1 MFSKIITGMVKS
13 LITFTNDYDIIEA
26 KELAT
31 LKNVKS
37 KLENSQFMLTELKK
51 TVEEKDEKIATLS
64 SLANDFDSQSAERYS
79 KVTELQDSLR
89 RMTDERDTAQENM
102 NNLMEDIKTA
112 TALSEKLKEEMA
124 KWKSFLKIYKN
135 A

>member
-64 SLANDFDSQSAERYS
+64 SLANDFDSQSTERYS

-89 RMTDERDTAQENM
+89 RMTDERDTAKENM
-102 NNLMEDIKTA
+102 NNLIEDMKTA
-112 TALSEKLKEEMA
+112 TALSEELKKEIA
-124 KWKSFLKIYKN
+124 KWKS
-135 A
+135 

>member
-37 KLENSQFMLTELKK
+37 KLENSQFIIKELKK
-51 TVEEKDEKIATLS
+51 T
-64 SLANDFDSQSAERYS
+64 Q
-79 KVTELQDSLR
+79 
-89 RMTDERDTAQENM
+89 
-102 NNLMEDIKTA
+102 
-112 TALSEKLKEEMA
+112 
-124 KWKSFLKIYKN
+124 
-135 A
+135 

>member
-51 TVEEKDEKIATLS
+51 TVEEKNEKIATLS
-64 SLANDFDSQSAERYS
+64 SLANDFDSQSSERYE

-124 KWKSFLKIYKN
+124 KWKS
-135 A
+135 

>member
-64 SLANDFDSQSAERYS
+64 SLANDFDSQSSERYE

-124 KWKSFLKIYKN
+124 KWKS
-135 A
+135 

>member
-64 SLANDFDSQSAERYS
+64 SLRYE

-124 KWKSFLKIYKN
+124 KWKS
-135 A
+135 

>member
-102 NNLMEDIKTA
+102 SNLMEDIKTA

-124 KWKSFLKIYKN
+124 KWKS
-135 A
+135 

>member
-64 SLANDFDSQSAERYS
+64 SLANDFDAQGAERYS

-124 KWKSFLKIYKN
+124 KWKS
-135 A
+135 

>member
-64 SLANDFDSQSAERYS
+64 SLANDFDSQSSERYA

-124 KWKSFLKIYKN
+124 KWKS
-135 A
+135 

>member
-64 SLANDFDSQSAERYS
+64 SLANDFDSQSSERYE

-102 NNLMEDIKTA
+102 NNLMEYIKTA

-124 KWKSFLKIYKN
+124 KWKS
-135 A
+135 

>member
-64 SLANDFDSQSAERYS
+64 SLANDFDSQSSERYE

-124 KWKSFLKIYKN
+124 NWKS
-135 A
+135 

>member
-13 LITFTNDYDIIEA
+13 LITFTNDYDIIET

-89 RMTDERDTAQENM
+89 RMTDERDTAKENM
-102 NNLMEDIKTA
+102 NNLIEDMKTA
-112 TALSEKLKEEMA
+112 TALSEELKKEMA
-124 KWKSFLKIYKN
+124 KWKS
-135 A
+135 

>member
-64 SLANDFDSQSAERYS
+64 SLANDFDSQSSERYE

-124 KWKSFLKIYKN
+124 KWKC
-135 A
+135 

>member
-124 KWKSFLKIYKN
+124 KWKS
-135 A
+135 

>member
-1 MFSKIITGMVKS
+1 MVKG

-89 RMTDERDTAQENM
+89 RMTDERDTAKENM
-102 NNLMEDIKTA
+102 NNLIEDMKTA
-112 TALSEKLKEEMA
+112 TALSEELKKEMA
-124 KWKSFLKIYKN
+124 KWKS
-135 A
+135 

>member
-89 RMTDERDTAQENM
+89 RMPDERDTAQENM

-124 KWKSFLKIYKN
+124 KWKS
-135 A
+135 

>member
-89 RMTDERDTAQENM
+89 RMTDERDTAKENM
-102 NNLMEDIKTA
+102 NNLIEDMKTA
-112 TALSEKLKEEMA
+112 TALSEELKKEIA
-124 KWKSFLKIYKN
+124 KWKS
-135 A
+135 

>member
-64 SLANDFDSQSAERYS
+64 SLANDFDSQSSERYE

-102 NNLMEDIKTA
+102 SNLMEDIKTA

-124 KWKSFLKIYKN
+124 KWKS
-135 A
+135 

>member
-64 SLANDFDSQSAERYS
+64 SLANDFDSQSSERYA

-102 NNLMEDIKTA
+102 SNLMEDIKTA

-124 KWKSFLKIYKN
+124 KWKS
-135 A
+135 

>member
-1 MFSKIITGMVKS
+1 
-13 LITFTNDYDIIEA
+13 
-26 KELAT
+26 
-31 LKNVKS
+31 
-37 KLENSQFMLTELKK
+37 MLTELKK

-124 KWKSFLKIYKN
+124 KWKS
-135 A
+135 

>member
-64 SLANDFDSQSAERYS
+64 SLANDFYSQSAERYS

-124 KWKSFLKIYKN
+124 KWKS
-135 A
+135 

>member
-64 SLANDFDSQSAERYS
+64 SLANDFDSQSSERYA

-102 NNLMEDIKTA
+102 SNLMEYIKTA

-124 KWKSFLKIYKN
+124 KWKS
-135 A
+135 